1 MSRAVRNALM
11 VAGLVALAWILL
23 VLAWRIAHWLII
35 VGVWV
40 LALTVAGA
48 ILLAQ
53 VVTRGVPVWIAHLRH
68 DRAQG
73 PPRPQALKS

>member
-11 VAGLVALAWILL
+11 VAGLIALAWVVI
-23 VLAWRIAHWLII
+23 VLAWRIARWLFI

-40 LALTVAGA
+40 LAFTIAAA

-53 VVTRGVPVWIAHLRH
+53 VVTRGLPVWIARLGGE
-68 DRAQG
+68 AQG
-73 PPRPQALKS
+73 PPRPQELKS